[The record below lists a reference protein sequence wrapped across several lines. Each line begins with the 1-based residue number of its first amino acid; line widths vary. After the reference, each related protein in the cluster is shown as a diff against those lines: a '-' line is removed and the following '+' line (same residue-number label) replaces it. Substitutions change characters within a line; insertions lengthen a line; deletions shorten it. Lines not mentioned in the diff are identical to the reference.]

1 MRAAVVAF
9 KLRLLFGFGFG
20 TSGSPVA
27 GAASRR
33 IGAAG
38 AAFAARMVDFPRV
51 WTAPLSGA
59 RYVAA
64 IFGPVHL
71 GRSLV
76 AAVTSLSTGHWMA
89 ALVGPGMA
97 VGLLMVSSQAMA
109 SPSCVCC
116 TYSPPTG
123 MCTCDWSPR

>member
-1 MRAAVVAF
+1 MLAAVVAL
-9 KLRLLFGFGFG
+9 KLRLLFGVGFG

-64 IFGPVHL
+64 VFGPVHL

-76 AAVTSLSTGHWMA
+76 DAVATLSTGYSVA
-89 ALVGPGMA
+89 AWVGPGMA
-97 VGLLMVSSQAMA
+97 VGLLMVSSQAMP

-116 TYSPPTG
+116 TYSPPTR
-123 MCTCDWSPR
+123 MCKCDWSPR